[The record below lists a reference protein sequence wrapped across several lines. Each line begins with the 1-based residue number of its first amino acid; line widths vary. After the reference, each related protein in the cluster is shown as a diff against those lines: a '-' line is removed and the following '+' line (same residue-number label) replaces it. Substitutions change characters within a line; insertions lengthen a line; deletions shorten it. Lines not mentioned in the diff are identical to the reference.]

1 MADPG
6 VAVAADS
13 ALSLQANTTLD
24 DAALSA
30 VVASLGMY
38 FRKFGEDMPP
48 SIERKTTAAFLSGHG
63 NLPLPVASCFFAWMA
78 SHHRDS
84 ISYKTLCT
92 WEKCTQRMWIVLGV
106 VATAAPPIWLSMT
119 R

>member
-38 FRKFGEDMPP
+38 FWKFGEDMPP

-63 NLPLPVASCFFAWMA
+63 NPLPVASCFFAWMA

-84 ISYKTLCT
+84 ISYKTLT
-92 WEKCTQRMWIVLGV
+92 SLQSITL
-106 VATAAPPIWLSMT
+106 
-119 R
+119 